1 MNGEVED
8 AKKLIAE
15 GANLEAVDKVRC
27 ARFDNMP
34 AGVAGLPALSQQL
47 IELNVARCDVCPL
60 TVARNRV
67 SCASACMGELRTN
80 SCF

>member
-1 MNGEVED
+1 MMGEVED
-8 AKKLIAE
+8 AKKLIAG

-27 ARFDNMP
+27 ARFYSMP
-34 AGVAGLPALSQQL
+34 AGVAGLPALSQQ
-47 IELNVARCDVCPL
+47 LNVARCDVCPL

-67 SCASACMGELRTN
+67 SCASACMGEVRTN

>member
-1 MNGEVED
+1 MMGRVEE

-15 GANLEAVDKVRC
+15 GANVDAVDKVRC
-27 ARFDNMP
+27 ALFYSMP
-34 AGVAGLPALSQQL
+34 AGVHAGLPALSQQ
-47 IELNVARCDVCPL
+47 LNVARCDVCPL
-60 TVARNRV
+60 TGARNRV